1 MAHSGILDARNTPPF
16 SSLWVFSYRSLRI
29 RPGKHS
35 VWCQGV
41 TGGRDSTVPFGSPFT
56 AVGIS
61 RPESRVRRYPP
72 PCSQGSAPRSTTRV
86 WSPPLRSA
94 PSEEGAEWQTFSH
107 EFVKMAGTRLVPPHS
122 LAFRP
127 EWYPR
132 VGPPDASPLSL
143 AEERRCAAWT
153 PAERSAPAR
162 GLLRNRAGRPPASN
176 PHSP

>member
-1 MAHSGILDARNTPPF
+1 MANFR
-16 SSLWVFSYRSLRI
+16 
-29 RPGKHS
+29 
-35 VWCQGV
+35 
-41 TGGRDSTVPFGSPFT
+41 
-56 AVGIS
+56 
-61 RPESRVRRYPP
+61 
-72 PCSQGSAPRSTTRV
+72 
-86 WSPPLRSA
+86 
-94 PSEEGAEWQTFSH
+94 H

-132 VGPPDASPLSL
+132 VKPTRRLASPRR
-143 AEERRCAAWT
+143 ERRCAAWT